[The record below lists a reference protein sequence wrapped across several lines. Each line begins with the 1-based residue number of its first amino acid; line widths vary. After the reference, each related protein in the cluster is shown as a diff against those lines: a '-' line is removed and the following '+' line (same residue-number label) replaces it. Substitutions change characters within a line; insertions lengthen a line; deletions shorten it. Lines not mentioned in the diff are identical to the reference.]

1 MNEYNEY
8 PENKNSNNIK
18 KDGDQSQDNPKTVT
32 FDPVNDTEILEDS
45 NLNDFKPNPQLN
57 YENVNDFNPS
67 MNCWTDKQIDDVK
80 ARIELEELVE
90 RIRNGETIMDGGDL
104 VQKARDIVALEKL
117 VEQIRNGDTILDGGD
132 LVQRARD
139 IVKMEEL
146 EEKIRRGDISHD
158 ETLQKSG
165 NIANTEQSIE
175 KTENIEGKYQEKVKS
190 PTNSEKEPLKQV
202 SNREKSGESSRGR
215 DSESILE
222 KIADVQTKVFVNKEH
237 LGSVLKALKDKKQLS
252 QQKISDKIGVYINS
266 AYRRGESIP
275 IENFEKLKNLAN
287 SVNINLKYERLI
299 QKNVYDIKSM
309 QKLASIVG
317 NLKTGKPGKCLSE
330 TYQAMNK
337 TLKWECG
344 ECGKVWEA
352 YPNGIVYQQ
361 NWCTRCSGRETWSYD
376 QMVALGKVRGL
387 EKTGVEG
394 KFLTTVESYENQKFP
409 DRSKYNWKCGKCETE
424 FEASANNVKRGSWC
438 RVCQYDKLSKEFRE
452 PYENI
457 QKLAKKIGTIKTGY
471 SGEFLADRKYYDSVS
486 MPSHHKF
493 QWKCGK
499 CESEFKMDITHVKR
513 PQWCPT
519 CTEGESERICRGY
532 FERIFN
538 APFPKARP
546 EWLINPET
554 NISLE
559 LDGYNE
565 NLKIAFE
572 FNGPQHYTYYPK
584 FHKHFDDFKKQLEKD
599 YIKQTIC
606 NEKGVAL
613 ISVPHTLDYDEFQNF
628 IKNKY
633 EKMTGKD
640 LGDIPEYDWRD
651 FSTEQRRISDFFD

>member
-8 PENKNSNNIK
+8 PENKNSDVTK
-18 KDGDQSQDNPKTVT
+18 KDEDQSQDNPKIVT

-45 NLNDFKPNPQLN
+45 NLNDFKPNPQLD
-57 YENVNDFNPS
+57 YENVNKFNPS

-80 ARIELEELVE
+80 ARIELEKLVE

-104 VQKARDIVALEKL
+104 VQKAREIVALEKL
-117 VEQIRNGDTILDGGD
+117 VEQLRNGDTIMDGGD
-132 LVQRARD
+132 LVQRTRD
-139 IVKMEEL
+139 IIKMEEL
-146 EEKIRRGDISHD
+146 EKKIRRGDKSFD
-158 ETLQKSG
+158 GGVQKTGEMTDSVKSTESSKNLESG
-165 NIANTEQSIE
+165 N
-175 KTENIEGKYQEKVKS
+175 QEKVEKS
-190 PTNSEKEPLKQV
+190 INAEKEPLKQL
-202 SNREKSGESSRGR
+202 SNKEKLGETSRER

-222 KIADVQTKVFVNKEH
+222 KIADVQIKASIDKEH
-237 LGSVLKALKDKKQLS
+237 LGSVLKALKDEKQLS
-252 QQKISDKIGVYINS
+252 QQKISDKIGVRIDL
-266 AYRRGESIP
+266 AYNRGYSIP
-275 IENFEKLKNLAN
+275 LDSFDKLKSLAN
-287 SVNINLKYERLI
+287 SINVNLKYERLI

-317 NLKTGKPGKCLSE
+317 TLKTGKPGKCLSE

-352 YPNGIVYQQ
+352 YPNGIVYKQD
-361 NWCTRCSGRETWSYD
+361 WCTKCSGRETWSYD

-387 EKTGVEG
+387 EKTGIEG
-394 KFLTTVESYENQKFP
+394 KFLTTKEIYENQKYP
-409 DRSKYNWKCGKCETE
+409 DRSKYKWKCGKCENE
-424 FEASANNVKRGSWC
+424 FESSANNVKRGSWC

-457 QKLAKKIGTIKTGY
+457 PKLAEKIGKIKTGY
-471 SGEFLADRKYYDSVS
+471 PGEFLADRQYYDSVP
-486 MPSHHKF
+486 MPSHQKF
-493 QWKCGK
+493 QWRCGK
-499 CESEFKMDITHVKR
+499 CRSEFKMDIDHVKR
-513 PQWCPT
+513 PQWCPI

-554 NISLE
+554 NNRLE
-559 LDGYNE
+559 LDGHNE

-572 FNGPQHYTYYPK
+572 FNGPQHYMYYPK
-584 FHKHFDDFKKQLEKD
+584 FHRHFDDFKKRQELD
-599 YIKQTIC
+599 YLKEITCK
-606 NEKGVAL
+606 EKGVTL

-628 IKNKY
+628 IKNEY

-640 LGDIPEYDWRD
+640 LGEIPEYDWRD
-651 FSTEQRRISDFFD
+651 FSTEQRRISDFFN